1 AMANFAG
8 GMAKGFAKGAIFNAV
23 MAGASYLA
31 SGAGQQPA
39 EAMASNSAK
48 EVTSE
53 HGTSDT
59 DGHTN
64 SGSYGRPLN
73 ESERAALSKDLDQM
87 NERVSKL
94 DNFKTH
100 EKAAEWLHDNALSL
114 TETHGAELYARIY
127 EHAGEGFSIGK
138 ITTSFH
144 TGEVSVEAM
153 SLSKSFKLFPE
164 RAADWHTHP
173 SEGAANFSA
182 GDYSGAFDRYVSFK
196 DYYRDPGLRHY
207 DGRAAWKAFG
217 HSPRSPAAPKMPIEF
232 GDKYSR
238 CIKGGC

>member
-1 AMANFAG
+1 MANFAG
-8 GMAKGFAKGAIFNAV
+8 GMAKGYVKGAVFNAV

-31 SGAGQQPA
+31 SGAGQQGVESAGPNA
-39 EAMASNSAK
+39 AKGVSN
-48 EVTSE
+48 EQ
-53 HGTSDT
+53 GTINA

-64 SGSYGRPLN
+64 SGSLGRPLN
-73 ESERAALSKDLDQM
+73 ENESAALSKDLEQM

-94 DNFKTH
+94 DNFKKP
-100 EKAAEWLHDNALSL
+100 EQAAEWLHDNALSL
-114 TETHGAELYARIY
+114 TEKHGAEVYARIY
-127 EHAGEGFSIGK
+127 EHAGESFSIGK

-153 SLSKSFKLFPE
+153 SLSTSFKLFPE
-164 RAADWHTHP
+164 RSADWHTHP
-173 SEGAANFSA
+173 AEGAANFSA
-182 GDYSGAFDRYVSFK
+182 GDYSGAYDRYVSFK
-196 DYYRDPGLRHY
+196 DYYKDPGLRHY

-217 HSPRSPAAPKMPIEF
+217 HNPGSPASAKMPIEF